1 MTVQI
6 NGSGSISGINVGGL
20 PDGIVDSDMIAN
32 ATIATADLATGVGG
46 KLLNVVT
53 ASSSTTNQ
61 TPSAND
67 TWTDVAPTAT
77 ITPSSTSSRI
87 IIVSSTTMI
96 VTNTQYVAFQLLRGS
111 TSIREWHGYNDSS
124 NWQTLQSPPMH
135 IDSPNTTSAIT
146 YKFQIRCDQNYDDIK
161 WNYNGQSA
169 NNRTSELYLAEIG
182 P

>member
-1 MTVQI
+1 MTLKL
-6 NGSGSISGINVGGL
+6 NGSSSGSVSIDAPADTTGGADKTLTL
-20 PDGIVDSDMIAN
+20 PENGF
-32 ATIATADLATGVGG
+32 G
-46 KLLNVVT
+46 KLLQVIT
-53 ASSSTTNQ
+53 ASSSTSSQ
-61 TPSAND
+61 EASAND

-161 WNYNGQSA
+161 WNYNGQNA
-169 NNRTSELYLAEIG
+169 NNTTSEHYLAEIG

>member
-1 MTVQI
+1 MTLKL
-6 NGSGSISGINVGGL
+6 NGSSSGSVSIDAPASTTGGADKTLTL
-20 PDGIVDSDMIAN
+20 PENGF
-32 ATIATADLATGVGG
+32 G
-46 KLLNVVT
+46 KLLQVIT
-53 ASSSTTNQ
+53 ASSSTSSQ
-61 TPSAND
+61 EASAND

-161 WNYNGQSA
+161 WNYNGQNA